1 MRVQREQGASFFN
14 HACRLTAVSGPP
26 RDFFERA
33 LMWAATGLFIAGALL
48 ATGSFLDWVSIEQLP
63 DVIPANQAAR
73 ADPFNGLEVGDGYWT
88 LIAGGVLAVCAV
100 LLVLR
105 GSGTSARVAFVA
117 SIVGGAVAI
126 SDYRAIDRLFEEVE
140 GIGVGI
146 TPGLGLTLAS
156 AGALLGL
163 ISSVAAIAATP
174 RGR

>member
-1 MRVQREQGASFFN
+1 
-14 HACRLTAVSGPP
+14 
-26 RDFFERA
+26 
-33 LMWAATGLFIAGALL
+33 MWAATGLFIAGSLL

-63 DVIPANQAAR
+63 DVIPANQAPR
-73 ADPFNGLEVGDGYWT
+73 ADPFNGLDIGDGYWT
-88 LIAGGVLAVCAV
+88 LLSGVVLAACAV

-105 GSGTSARVAFVA
+105 SSGRGARVAFVA

-146 TPGLGLTLAS
+146 TPGLGLSLAA

-163 ISSVAAIAATP
+163 ISSVAGIAATP
-174 RGR
+174 RNR